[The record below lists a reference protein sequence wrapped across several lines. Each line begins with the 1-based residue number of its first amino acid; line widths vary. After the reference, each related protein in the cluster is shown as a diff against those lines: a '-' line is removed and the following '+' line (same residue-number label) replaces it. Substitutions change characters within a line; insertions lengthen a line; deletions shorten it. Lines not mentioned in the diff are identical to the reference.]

1 LSKTSVTFFGG
12 VNEIGGNKILL
23 QDRDTRIFLD
33 FGLSFAK
40 EKRYF
45 AGYLCP
51 RSVNGAGDLLE
62 FGLLPKLRGLYAEG
76 AIKGTKIGYTEP
88 EIDGIVLSHAHC
100 DHVGHLSYVDEK
112 IPVFCGEGTKMILE
126 AMEGSSRIKLGEH
139 EYRTFRTGRTIRIGS
154 LEIEPI
160 HVDHSIPAAYGFI
173 IHTSEGAIVYSGD
186 LRIHGPLGRMTW
198 EFAEKAGA
206 TDARLMLS
214 EGTRVS
220 PKEKDDIHSEARVKA
235 ESDKVVAKTSKLVI
249 ASFYSRDVDRFRT
262 FYKIAKKNR
271 RELVI
276 PIKLAYLLHKLE
288 DDPRL
293 DIPDIINDE
302 TIIFYKKRKKSGEYK
317 SADYHKW
324 ERPFIGKAKSFNYV
338 RENQSKVIFNIDLV
352 GFTELIDVKPK
363 AGGEFIHSMSE
374 PFSEEDLE
382 PKVLHNWLNHFGL
395 KLHQIHASGHCPSR
409 DLAKV
414 IDTINPKKIVPIHTE
429 HPKLFQEKFRN
440 RRVVLVKEG
449 EKIRL

>member
-1 LSKTSVTFFGG
+1 MSKTSVTFFGG

-40 EKRYF
+40 ERRYF

-51 RSVNGAGDLLE
+51 RSVNGAGDHLE
-62 FGLLPKLRGLYAEG
+62 FGLLPNLRGLYAED
-76 AIKGTKIGYTEP
+76 AIKNTKINYREP
-88 EIDGIVLSHAHC
+88 EIDGIVLSHAHF
-100 DHVGHLSYVDEK
+100 DHVGHLSFVDEK

-126 AMEGSSRIKLGEH
+126 AMEESSRINLGEH
-139 EYRTFRTGRTIRIGS
+139 EYKTFRTGRTIRLGS

-173 IHTSEGAIVYSGD
+173 IHTSEGAVVYSGD
-186 LRIHGPLGRMTW
+186 LRIHGPLRRMTW

-206 TDARLMLS
+206 SDVRLMVS
-214 EGTRVS
+214 EGTRIS
-220 PKEKDDIHSEARVKA
+220 PKETGEIHSEARVRA

-249 ASFYSRDVDRFRT
+249 ASFYSRDIDRFRT

-271 RELVI
+271 REFVI
-276 PIKLAYLLHKLE
+276 PIKLAYLLHKLK

-293 DIPDIINDE
+293 DIPDVVSDE
-302 TIIFYKKRKKSGEYK
+302 TVVFYKKRKKSGEYK
-317 SADYHKW
+317 PADYHKW
-324 ERPFIGKAKSFNYV
+324 ERPFLDKAKSFSYV

-352 GFTELIDVKPK
+352 GFTELIDIKPT

-382 PKVLHNWLNHFGL
+382 PKVLQNWLNHFGL
-395 KLHQIHASGHCPSR
+395 RLHQIHASGHCPSR

-429 HPKLFQEKFRN
+429 HPDLFQEKFRN
-440 RRVVLVKEG
+440 RRVMLVKEG
-449 EKIRL
+449 EKIEL

>member
-1 LSKTSVTFFGG
+1 VTFFGG

-40 EKRYF
+40 EGRYF

-51 RSVNGAGDLLE
+51 RSVNGAGDHLE
-62 FGLLPKLRGLYAEG
+62 FGLLPNLRGLYAED
-76 AIKGTKIGYTEP
+76 AIKNTKINYTEP
-88 EIDGIVLSHAHC
+88 EIDGIVLSHAHF
-100 DHVGHLSYVDEK
+100 DHVGHLSFVDER
-112 IPVFCGEGTKMILE
+112 IPIFCGEGTKMILE
-126 AMEGSSRIKLGEH
+126 AMEESSRINLGEH
-139 EYRTFRTGRTIRIGS
+139 EYKTFRTGRTIRIGS
-154 LEIEPI
+154 IEIEPI

-186 LRIHGPLGRMTW
+186 LRIHGPLRRMTW

-206 TDARLMLS
+206 SDVRLMVS
-214 EGTRVS
+214 EGTRIS
-220 PKEKDDIHSEARVKA
+220 PKETREIHSEARVSA
-235 ESDKVVAKTSKLVI
+235 ESDKAVAKTSKLVI
-249 ASFYSRDVDRFRT
+249 ASFYSRDIDRFRT

-271 RELVI
+271 REFVI
-276 PIKLAYLLHKLE
+276 PIKLAYLLHKLK

-293 DIPDIINDE
+293 DIPDVVSDE
-302 TIIFYKKRKKSGEYK
+302 TVVFYKKRKKSGEYK
-317 SADYHKW
+317 PADYHKW
-324 ERPFIGKAKSFNYV
+324 ERPFLDKAKSFSYV

-352 GFTELIDVKPK
+352 GFTELIDVKPTR
-363 AGGEFIHSMSE
+363 GGEFIHSMSE

-382 PKVLHNWLNHFGL
+382 PKVLRNWLNHFGL
-395 KLHQIHASGHCPSR
+395 RLHQIHASGHCPSK

-414 IDTINPKKIVPIHTE
+414 IDTINPKNIVPIHTE
-429 HPKLFQEKFRN
+429 HPDLFQEKFRN
-440 RRVVLVKEG
+440 HQVTLIKEG